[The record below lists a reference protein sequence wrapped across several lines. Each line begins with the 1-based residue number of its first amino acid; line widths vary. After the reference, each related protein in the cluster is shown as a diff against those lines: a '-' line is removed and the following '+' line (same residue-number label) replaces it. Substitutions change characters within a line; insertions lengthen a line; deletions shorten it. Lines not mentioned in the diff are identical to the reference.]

1 MNQRE
6 KVIYIKEMIQKKEN
20 RESNSENKMYEDYYG
35 LMLDFNK
42 YFLKIEEKIREMEK
56 ISDKNVGKK
65 RLKDILSCNRRTLL
79 EEIKMAEKN
88 LKDIRKY
95 L

>member
-35 LMLDFNK
+35 LMFDFNK
-42 YFLKIEEKIREMEK
+42 HFSKIEEKIKEMEK

-65 RLKDILSCNRRTLL
+65 RLKDILSSNRRTLL
-79 EEIKMAEKN
+79 GEIKTAEKN
-88 LKDIRKY
+88 IKSIRKY